1 MPSTHGFRDRA
12 DDSLL
17 TLVGEVP
24 ELVRNLVTA
33 EVDSAK
39 RWVKS
44 AGKDAGMGGV
54 WFLVALFFVFWMIPA
69 LAAFTII
76 GLSSW
81 MPVWLAS
88 LIVVVFTLLAAVVF
102 ALLGVARIKRLTR
115 SDNPAKAAAADARI
129 VKDIVDEF

>member
-1 MPSTHGFRDRA
+1 MPTPKGFRDRA

-24 ELVRNLVTA
+24 ELVRNLVSA

-39 RWVKS
+39 RWAKS

-69 LAAFTII
+69 LCAFTII

-81 MPVWLAS
+81 MPAWLAS
-88 LIVVVFTLLAAVVF
+88 LIVVVATLLAAIVF
-102 ALLGVARIKRLTR
+102 ALLGLARVRRRTR
-115 SDNPAKAAAADARI
+115 SENPAKAVAADARI
-129 VKDIVDEF
+129 VKDIVDEY